1 MECLIQDFPFGNG
14 SSQTAEDSNAPKPTD
29 ESMFFLDKTLNGDLE
44 DEETFEKTSVIK
56 VVLRFDGLNYKM
68 RLRKEETVLKVIDL
82 SLDFTGKKSLNQ
94 PDEMEAEIEL
104 TDF

>member
-1 MECLIQDFPFGNG
+1 MK
-14 SSQTAEDSNAPKPTD
+14 SRA
-29 ESMFFLDKTLNGDLE
+29 
-44 DEETFEKTSVIK
+44 IK
-56 VVLRFDGLNYKM
+56 ASLLCEGLNYKM

-94 PDEMEAEIEL
+94 LDEMEAEIEL